1 MAGHV
6 YPVAP
11 PVLQE
16 PVISLLRSAQDP
28 LRNGDETNGR
38 WVGGIS
44 YQPYDNV
51 APVLI
56 DPCDEATVD
65 SPPAPPAVVNWVP
78 YVVKV
83 FDQCSAIGF
92 GAHNFKERLD
102 TAMRVGRHK
111 AIEKEFW
118 GGALTTAT
126 GTGNAFLTESPGVTD
141 LSPTTAPSIKRAM
154 QILEQGLADCGLGG
168 RGMIHMRPDALPPDT
183 QARRE
188 GNLLLTQRD
197 TILVV
202 GNGYPNT
209 GPGGSAAAA
218 GTTWLFATGM
228 VDVRVDTANI
238 NYYTQDPAG
247 RASRT
252 TDFTPE
258 EIIGNMNRDL
268 NLITTRAEMFALASW
283 DEQCWLACKANLDT

>member
-6 YPVAP
+6 FPVAP
-11 PVLQE
+11 PALEE

-28 LRNGDETNGR
+28 LRGNADTTGGR
-38 WVGGIS
+38 WVGGIA

-51 APVLI
+51 APVVI
-56 DPCDEATVD
+56 DPCEGAAVD
-65 SPPAPPAVVNWVP
+65 TPPAPPGVVTWQA

-92 GAHNFKERLD
+92 RAHDFKERLD

-118 GGALTTAT
+118 GGALAT
-126 GTGNAFLTESPGVTD
+126 STSNGNAFLTESPGVTD
-141 LSPTTAPSIKRAM
+141 LTPTAVPSIRRAM

-168 RGMIHMRPDALPPDT
+168 RGMIHMRPDALPADT

-188 GNLLLTQRD
+188 GNVLLTLRD

-209 GPGGSAAAA
+209 GPSGAAAPA

-228 VDVRVDTANI
+228 VDVRVDMDNI
-238 NYYTQDPAG
+238 DYYTTDPLG
-247 RASRT
+247 RTRST
-252 TDFTPE
+252 QFTDE
-258 EIIGNMNRDL
+258 EIIGNMNRDT

-283 DEQCWLACKANLDT
+283 DTQCWLACKANLDA